1 MPNEE
6 TMTNTNLVTTQSTAI
21 EDLDFRYSDAPR
33 LTVGDGSQLYV
44 EDRGSGPPIVILNN
58 FFMASPVWRSFTSR
72 LVEKHRILTFD
83 FRGQGGST
91 CASETATWQHHIE
104 DLDAIVSGADAE
116 SVYLLGTSMSAVMC
130 RDYALAWPEK
140 VRGLILAGP
149 ALSPWGRRRG
159 RRILKNWLKVLRT
172 DGMPALFDEMYPLV
186 FGDLMIETIGTS
198 GYLGLRESF
207 LILHTQEQIDATL
220 SVSLAADTDPKL
232 LKHLAV
238 PTLLIVGDDDFGWS
252 RSAVEAMGEL
262 ISDLT
267 AVEIPRAG
275 HLPFLEATEDFEN
288 AVSLFVS
295 ETELRHG

>member
-1 MPNEE
+1 MR
-6 TMTNTNLVTTQSTAI
+6 NTDVATTQSTAI

-33 LTVGDGSQLYV
+33 LTVADGSQLYI

-58 FFMASPVWRSFTSR
+58 FFMASPVWRSFTSQ
-72 LVEKHRILTFD
+72 LVKEHRILTFD

-91 CASETATWQHHIE
+91 CAGQTATWQHHLQ
-104 DLDAIVSGADAE
+104 DLNAVVANAGAE

-159 RRILKNWLKVLRT
+159 RRILKNWLKVLRS
-172 DGMPALFDEMYPLV
+172 DGMAALFDEMYPLV

-207 LILHTQEQIDATL
+207 LILHTQEQIDDTL
-220 SVSLAADTDPKL
+220 SVSLTADTDPEL
-232 LKHLAV
+232 LRQLAV
-238 PTLLIVGDDDFGWS
+238 PTLLLTGDDDFGWS

-262 ISDLT
+262 ISDLAT
-267 AVEIPRAG
+267 VEVPRAG

-288 AVSLFVS
+288 AVAQFVS
-295 ETELRHG
+295 GIELRHG

>member
-1 MPNEE
+1 MR
-6 TMTNTNLVTTQSTAI
+6 NTDAATTQSTAI
-21 EDLDFRYSDAPR
+21 EDLDFRYSNAPR
-33 LTVGDGSQLYV
+33 LTLGDGSQLYI

-72 LVEKHRILTFD
+72 LVNEHRILTFD

-91 CASETATWQHHIE
+91 CASGTATWQHHLQ
-104 DLDAIVSGADAE
+104 DLNAVVANAEAE

-159 RRILKNWLKVLRT
+159 RRILKNWLKVLRSE
-172 DGMPALFDEMYPLV
+172 GMAALFDEMYPLV

-207 LILHTQEQIDATL
+207 LILHTQQQIDDTL
-220 SVSLAADTDPKL
+220 SVSLTADTDPEL
-232 LKHLAV
+232 LRQLAV
-238 PTLLIVGDDDFGWS
+238 PTLLLTGDDDFGWS
-252 RSAVEAMGEL
+252 RGAVEAMSEL
-262 ISDLT
+262 ISDLAT
-267 AVEIPRAG
+267 VEIPRAG
-275 HLPFLEATEDFEN
+275 HLPFLEATEEFEN
-288 AVSLFVS
+288 AVSQFIS
-295 ETELRHG
+295 GIELRHG

>member
-1 MPNEE
+1 MR
-6 TMTNTNLVTTQSTAI
+6 NTDLATPQSTAI

-33 LTVGDGSQLYV
+33 LTVSDGSQLYV

-72 LVEKHRILTFD
+72 LVENHRILTFD

-91 CASETATWQHHIE
+91 SASEAATWQDHVQ
-104 DLDAIVSGADAE
+104 DLDAVVASAGGE

-159 RRILKNWLKVLRT
+159 RRILKNWLKVLRSE
-172 DGMPALFDEMYPLV
+172 GMAALFDEMYPLV
-186 FGDLMIETIGTS
+186 FGDLMIETIGTA

-207 LILHTQEQIDATL
+207 LILHTQEQIDDTL
-220 SVSLAADTDPKL
+220 SVSLTADTDPEL
-232 LKHLAV
+232 LKQLAI
-238 PTLLIVGDDDFGWS
+238 PTLLLAGDDDFGWS
-252 RSAVEAMGEL
+252 RSAVQAMAGL
-262 ISDLT
+262 VSDLAT
-267 AVEIPRAG
+267 VEIPRAG
-275 HLPFLEATEDFEN
+275 HLPFLEATEHFES
-288 AVSLFVS
+288 AVAQFIS
-295 ETELRHG
+295 EIEGRHG